1 MYIFNAP
8 IYTYSLYYI
17 FINFNTQINEA
28 KQKAFW

>member
-8 IYTYSLYYI
+8 TCTYSLYI